1 MWFFSMS
8 STLGVSF
15 LIMHLLVQSHRAS
28 LRQQL
33 QTTSAS
39 LLSLGISDFSQVK
52 DFDELSIFLKDALGM
67 EQSDSI
73 IRIFDAKRD
82 LVFSS
87 VGLDYDLLPNRLED
101 DVNKPEFV
109 TLSIQDRDY
118 ESLILPYKSEK
129 KRQIFYLQLA
139 VPIPKYWGILRL
151 VAGQILLLFLVLLS
165 LSYVLSWGLSRRLM
179 RPVKEIALYLKGLDP
194 LSHDSPALLTLK
206 QEGGYLQD
214 IAQGINQLAQR
225 IRESVY
231 KLRNMG
237 RYVAHEMRNP
247 LTILQGEAE
256 TVLAKKQATR
266 EDYAQVLRSSLEEV
280 QRISQIVTTVLQ
292 VGELTSREAA
302 FKPKEIDLSV
312 WLRQQVGLFERS
324 LGWGLSMN
332 IAELGDFRV
341 MTDPEML
348 FRLIDNLLRNVH
360 KHTPRNTSCH
370 LNLVQESG
378 GPVRIDLWDE
388 GPGIS
393 DSLLRQLNEGEKV
406 LETPGV
412 GLPLCQV
419 LAEILKIDLQFSC
432 PENEGLH
439 VLLRFSLP
447 T

>member
-8 STLGVSF
+8 STLGVTF

-52 DFDELSIFLKDALGM
+52 DFDELKFFLKDALGM
-67 EQSDSI
+67 EQADSI

-87 VGLDYDLLPNRLED
+87 IGLDYDLLPNRLKD
-101 DVNKPEFV
+101 DVNKPEFI

-118 ESLILPYKSEK
+118 ESLILPYKGEK

-139 VPIPKYWGILRL
+139 VPVPKYWGILRL

-179 RPVKEIALYLKGLDP
+179 KPVREIAFYLKDLDP
-194 LSHDSPALLTLK
+194 LSQEPPAPLTLR

-302 FKPKEIDLSV
+302 FKPREINLNL
-312 WLRQQVGLFERS
+312 WLQEQLGLFQRS
-324 LGWGLSMN
+324 LGWNLSVC
-332 IAELGDFRV
+332 IEETGDFRV
-341 MTDPEML
+341 KTDPEML

-360 KHTPRNTSCH
+360 KHTPSGTPCY
-370 LNLVQESG
+370 LEMAQALGDGVQ
-378 GPVRIDLWDE
+378 ICLWDE

-393 DSLLRQLNEGEKV
+393 DSLLGQLNEGVKA

-419 LAEILKIDLQFSC
+419 LAEILKIDLKFSR
-432 PENEGLH
+432 PEKGGLR
-439 VLLRFSLP
+439 VLLRFPPLV
-447 T
+447 